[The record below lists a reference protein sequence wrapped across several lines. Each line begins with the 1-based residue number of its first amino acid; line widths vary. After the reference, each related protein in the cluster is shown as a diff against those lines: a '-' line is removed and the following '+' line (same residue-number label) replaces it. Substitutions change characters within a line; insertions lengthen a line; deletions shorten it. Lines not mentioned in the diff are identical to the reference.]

1 MKADELLTV
10 FGNQN
15 KQWRIAMPP
24 RWEANWNSTICHGVL
39 AIQKNSA
46 IKENVRLA

>member
-24 RWEANWNSTICHGVL
+24 RWEANWNSTISHGVL